1 MKNQSDPYW
10 PATLAAGNVIKERG
24 ITALPVDPIALA
36 RSLGIEVMAKPA
48 SAQGVSGMLLRI
60 GNAFGIAYATHVDS
74 IGFQNFSVAHELGH
88 YFLPGHIDAVLADG
102 DAHESHAGFA
112 SGDRYEMEADHFAAS
127 LLMPRLLFMDAMR
140 TAGEGLKAVEKLADL
155 CRTSLT
161 ATGIRYAQC
170 SRDPMAVVLSTGDR
184 INYCFMSDALKEVKD
199 LNWIRKGEGLS
210 RGTATFAFNQDTD
223 RVRRANRTQDT
234 SDLRDWFA
242 GDRCIQITEEVIG
255 LGDYGKTLTVLT
267 ALDLEEKLE
276 EIEEEET
283 LDDSWTPRFR
293 R

>member
-1 MKNQSDPYW
+1 MKNQSDPYF
-10 PATLAAGNVIKERG
+10 PATLAAANVIKERG

-36 RSLGIEVMAKPA
+36 RGLSIEVMAKPA
-48 SAQGVSGMLLRI
+48 SAQGVSGMLLRL
-60 GNAFGIAYATHVDS
+60 GNNFGIAYATHIDNV
-74 IGFQNFSVAHELGH
+74 GFQNFSVAHELGH
-88 YFLPGHIDAVLADG
+88 YFLPGHVDAVFADG
-102 DAHESHAGFA
+102 DVHESHAGFA

-140 TAGEGLKAVEKLADL
+140 TAGDGLKAIEKLADL

-170 SRDPMAVVLSTGDR
+170 SRDPMAVVLSTGDQ

-223 RVRRANRTQDT
+223 RVRRADRTEDT
-234 SDLRDWFA
+234 SDLQDWFA
-242 GDRCIQITEEVIG
+242 GARSIQITEEVIG

-276 EIEEEET
+276 EIEEEEN